1 MKNLL
6 INFGREGKQSTLEN
20 STTLKQFHKS
30 NNKDNVISDLIDQF
44 ENLQD
49 VEEKVRAQK
58 LEEIFQKIESKR
70 QEYIIDANKAKE
82 IIYGMKF
89 LIENKH
95 VQDVEAQRL
104 KFITAKLAIQHKV
117 DPDNIY
123 PKSNSLNQKAENVQI
138 DEAKIY
144 MNAVYTL
151 KDCVS
156 DLENVVA
163 SGKQI
168 RYQI

>member
-1 MKNLL
+1 
-6 INFGREGKQSTLEN
+6 
-20 STTLKQFHKS
+20 
-30 NNKDNVISDLIDQF
+30 
-44 ENLQD
+44 
-49 VEEKVRAQK
+49 
-58 LEEIFQKIESKR
+58 
-70 QEYIIDANKAKE
+70 
-82 IIYGMKF
+82 MKF

-123 PKSNSLNQKAENVQI
+123 PKSNLLNQKAEHLQV

-163 SGKQI
+163 SGKLI